1 MPSYWDGRNNRREAR
16 SETASGVGEP
26 DYQLREELP
35 MICKSGLAL
44 LALVASPLVA
54 QQPQR
59 MGRDQQ
65 MMSHL
70 MQMEQMMAPIM
81 RAMAFTPDHLLA
93 RKDSLSLTPQQIARL
108 TALQDAAKTAHDQA
122 AADAK
127 THMDALAQALNAAS
141 PDTSVVKEHFQEA
154 HAAMGKAH
162 WAMLAA
168 AAQARGVLTDE
179 QRTRVDRWATRMMDH
194 PMEH

>member
-1 MPSYWDGRNNRREAR
+1 
-16 SETASGVGEP
+16 
-26 DYQLREELP
+26 
-35 MICKSGLAL
+35 MIGKSALTWLA
-44 LALVASPLVA
+44 VAAAPLVA
-54 QQPQR
+54 QQPHR

-65 MMSHL
+65 MMSHM
-70 MQMEQMMAPIM
+70 MQMEQMMAPMM

-93 RKDSLSLTPQQIARL
+93 RKDSLNLTAQQITRL
-108 TALQDAAKTAHDQA
+108 TALQDAAKPAHDQA

-141 PDTSVVKEHFQEA
+141 PDTAAVKAHFQEA

-179 QRTRVDRWATRMMDH
+179 QRTRVDRWASRTMDH